1 MFKFENKNNQMRYL
15 FIILIT
21 SISFGQS
28 KPKDLTEIH
37 IYNIINTFDIETDPI
52 MDIDFFEESYLRE
65 DNFLLLKTTDKKVVK
80 KIYKSISQLRNYNK
94 TQKDYNTHFGNE
106 RFKTMFVI
114 KYNSHQDTLF
124 YSTNTNEIYY
134 KNYIVKDE
142 KEEFKKSLSKEIIQ
156 FLYRDLASEREI
168 IKNLRT
174 NSISKN
180 QILINNKNIFGYNR
194 MQFEKEV
201 AKINIIRT
209 DSIILENVSETIVD
223 YFIEDNKIVFHPDD
237 EKVFLLILEDNNLK
251 LTINSIDIKIG
262 DSIDILKDKFNS
274 SYTKWLKAHNFYNSD
289 MKNITFFEIHFND
302 SIGGIN
308 FDILDNKISKI
319 YIDYN

>member
-52 MDIDFFEESYLRE
+52 IDIDFFEESYLRE
-65 DNFLLLKTTDKKVVK
+65 DNFLLLKTTDEKVVK

-114 KYNSHQDTLF
+114 EYNSYQDTLF

-142 KEEFKKSLSKEIIQ
+142 REEFKKSLSKEIIH
-156 FLYRDLASEREI
+156 FVNRDLASEIEI
-168 IKNLRT
+168 IKNDKI

-180 QILINNKNIFGYNR
+180 QILINDKNIFGFNR
-194 MQFEKEV
+194 KQFEKDV

-209 DSIILENVSETIVD
+209 DSIILENESETIID
-223 YFIEDNKIVFHPDD
+223 YFINDNKIVFDPND
-237 EKVFLLILEDNNLK
+237 EKLFLLILEDNNLQ
-251 LTINSIDIKIG
+251 LTIDSIEIKIG
-262 DSIDILKDKFNS
+262 DSIDSIKEKFNY
-274 SYTKWLKAHNFYNSD
+274 SYAKWFKTFNFYNKEI
-289 MKNITFFEIHFND
+289 KNVTFFEIKIKD
-302 SIGGIN
+302 SSGSVS